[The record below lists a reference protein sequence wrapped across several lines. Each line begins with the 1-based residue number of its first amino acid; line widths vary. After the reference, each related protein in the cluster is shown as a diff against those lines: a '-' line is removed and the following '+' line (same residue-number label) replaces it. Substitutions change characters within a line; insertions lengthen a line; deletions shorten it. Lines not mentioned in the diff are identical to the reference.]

1 MQDMKERFGA
11 MPTGSQII
19 VIDGVN
25 YTVVSH
31 YTGKKDV
38 DRVIREIAEKQ
49 ALADMSDPVKKKKKS
64 RHKIA
69 GLTVNRL
76 QLDLSCALWYHR
88 STYRSGCFD
97 VTERS

>member
-49 ALADMSDPVKKKKKS
+49 ALADMSDPVKKGE
-64 RHKIA
+64 KIPA
-69 GLTVNRL
+69 
-76 QLDLSCALWYHR
+76 
-88 STYRSGCFD
+88 
-97 VTERS
+97 

>member
-1 MQDMKERFGA
+1 MRFIGKRKETMQDMKERFGA

-49 ALADMSDPVKKKKKS
+49 ALADMRDPVKKEE
-64 RHKIA
+64 KIPA
-69 GLTVNRL
+69 
-76 QLDLSCALWYHR
+76 
-88 STYRSGCFD
+88 
-97 VTERS
+97 

>member
-31 YTGKKDV
+31 YTGGKDI
-38 DRVIREIAEKQ
+38 DHVIRALAEKQ
-49 ALADMSDPVKKKKKS
+49 ATTEMSDPVKKEE
-64 RHKIA
+64 KIPA
-69 GLTVNRL
+69 
-76 QLDLSCALWYHR
+76 
-88 STYRSGCFD
+88 
-97 VTERS
+97 

>member
-31 YTGKKDV
+31 YTGGKDI
-38 DRVIREIAEKQ
+38 DHVIRALAEKQ
-49 ALADMSDPVKKKKKS
+49 ATAEMNSQIE
-64 RHKIA
+64 REKIPA
-69 GLTVNRL
+69 
-76 QLDLSCALWYHR
+76 
-88 STYRSGCFD
+88 
-97 VTERS
+97 